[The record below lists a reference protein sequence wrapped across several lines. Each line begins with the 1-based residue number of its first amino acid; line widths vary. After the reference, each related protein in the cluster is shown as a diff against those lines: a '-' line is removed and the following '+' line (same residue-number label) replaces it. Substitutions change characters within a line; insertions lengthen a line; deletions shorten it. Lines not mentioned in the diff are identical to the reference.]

1 MVFKID
7 KKINKDMELN
17 DAFVELIKR
26 NITNRRQS
34 IILLNNN
41 SITLNSRD
49 IKVEVVDDILYVYRE
64 DVLKDII
71 DINNIIAVIT
81 K

>member
-1 MVFKID
+1 
-7 KKINKDMELN
+7 MELN

-34 IILLNNN
+34 IIFLNNN

>member
-26 NITNRRQS
+26 NIANRRQS
-34 IILLNNN
+34 IIFLNNN

>member
-34 IILLNNN
+34 IIFLNNN

-49 IKVEVVDDILYVYRE
+49 RKVEVVDDILYVYRE

>member
-1 MVFKID
+1 
-7 KKINKDMELN
+7 MELN

-34 IILLNNN
+34 IIFLNNN

-49 IKVEVVDDILYVYRE
+49 VKVEVVDDILYVYRE

>member
-34 IILLNNN
+34 IIFLNNN

-49 IKVEVVDDILYVYRE
+49 IKVEVIDDILYVYRE

>member
-34 IILLNNN
+34 IIFLNNN

-49 IKVEVVDDILYVYRE
+49 VKVEVVDDILYVYRE

>member
-34 IILLNNN
+34 IIFLNNN